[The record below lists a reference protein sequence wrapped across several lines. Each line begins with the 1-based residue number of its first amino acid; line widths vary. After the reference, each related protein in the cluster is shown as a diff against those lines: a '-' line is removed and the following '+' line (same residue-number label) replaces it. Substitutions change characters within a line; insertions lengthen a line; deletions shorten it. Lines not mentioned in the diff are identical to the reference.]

1 MKRSLARVLML
12 AALVPPQA
20 PSSATPRARRC
31 ATLIVGHIDSDG
43 SAQYNMDLSDRRVPS
58 AADLI
63 CGEGFDRARHHG
75 GPRRDRA
82 DRDERPR

>member
-1 MKRSLARVLML
+1 MKRSLARDNLRKF
-12 AALVPPQA
+12 AASLKKYPN
-20 PSSATPRARRC
+20 TR
-31 ATLIVGHIDSDG
+31 TLIVGHTDSDG
-43 SAQYNMDLSDRRVPS
+43 SAQYNMDLSDRRVLS

-63 CGEGFDRARHHG
+63 YGEGVDRARHHG